1 MFTELGFIEC
11 TFLKLVIAER
21 KWLKA
26 PSCTA
31 SNWSLQTRCTDFY
44 RSLSLGAFCESNLL
58 LMPLGEKAGIY
69 RCLKKEVNHIK
80 WLSWNKS
87 RKWESDNIKH
97 LLAFQLNQGGPQ
109 PQLMTSTLLY
119 LHLTNRKEVGRV
131 AFVFSKYS
139 FFIPWVFRNLIIKIS
154 HCTHNL

>member
-44 RSLSLGAFCESNLL
+44 RSLSLGAFCESKLL

-97 LLAFQLNQGGPQ
+97 LLAFQLNQVTRRAPAPANDKHITLPSFNQQKRGGKSCFCV
-109 PQLMTSTLLY
+109 LKILF
-119 LHLTNRKEVGRV
+119 LHPLG
-131 AFVFSKYS
+131 
-139 FFIPWVFRNLIIKIS
+139 I
-154 HCTHNL
+154 